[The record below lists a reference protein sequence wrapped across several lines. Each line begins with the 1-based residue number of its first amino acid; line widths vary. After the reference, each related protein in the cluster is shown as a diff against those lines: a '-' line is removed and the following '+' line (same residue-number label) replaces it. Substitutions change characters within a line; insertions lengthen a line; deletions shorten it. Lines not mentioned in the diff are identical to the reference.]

1 MAKPLTIAVKR
12 IHEPAGP
19 DDGARFLVDRLWPR
33 GVSKEKAALAAWLK
47 PLSPS
52 DGLRKRFH
60 GETADSD
67 EAWDEFRR
75 DYFAEL
81 DVGGE
86 EVKAALFALDA
97 AETVSGSESPRST
110 STVASGKAAPIA
122 KLAAE
127 AAAACTGRAAI
138 VSVIPS
144 SSRKWVSSAL
154 CAVSSAAT
162 CSASVRLSPRS
173 S

>member
-67 EAWDEFRR
+67 GAWDEFRL

-81 DVGGE
+81 DAGGE
-86 EVKAALFALDA
+86 EVKAALFTL
-97 AETVSGSESPRST
+97 
-110 STVASGKAAPIA
+110 
-122 KLAAE
+122 E
-127 AAAACTGRAAI
+127 AARRAGPVTLLYAAKSEARNNA
-138 VSVIPS
+138 V
-144 SSRKWVSSAL
+144 AL
-154 CAVSSAAT
+154 
-162 CSASVRLSPRS
+162 REWLERR
-173 S
+173 